1 MAKRRRL
8 DRYDFIALAI
18 VALLVALWVAHFLM
32 PESGPP
38 APV

>member
-1 MAKRRRL
+1 MAKRRL
-8 DRYDFIALAI
+8 DRYDFIGLAI
-18 VALLVALWVAHFLM
+18 IAFLVALWIVHFLM